1 MNSKALA
8 SERELAMALFSPDT
22 SGGSTSRRFSGDLE
36 RPSSGKPE
44 TADLSFV
51 LDRVF
56 EGVCRPFKV
65 RVEQVLQSQ
74 PGLLLSYKLSHL
86 LDFYRCTVSKQFLE
100 I

>member
-1 MNSKALA
+1 MNAKALA

-44 TADLSFV
+44 TDLSFV

-86 LDFYRCTVSKQFLE
+86 LDFYRCTVSKQFVE